1 MKITL
6 EISFSFKHELDTPQL
21 TLALPEGADILAA
34 LHSLVTR
41 YPHVRSRLFTA
52 SGEVH
57 RHITDILAALH
68 SLVTRYPHVRS
79 RLFTASGEVHR
90 HINALI
96 NGGNASF
103 KQGFHTILRDGDH
116 LTILPPVGG
125 G

>member
-1 MKITL
+1 MNITL

-21 TLALPEGADILAA
+21 TLALPEG
-34 LHSLVTR
+34 
-41 YPHVRSRLFTA
+41 
-52 SGEVH
+52 
-57 RHITDILAALH
+57 TDILAALH
-68 SLVTRYPHVRS
+68 SLIECYPQIRS
-79 RLFTASGEVHR
+79 RLFAANGDVHR

>member
-6 EISFSFKHELDTPQL
+6 EISFSFKHELDDPQL

-34 LHSLVTR
+34 LHSLAER
-41 YPHVRSRLFTA
+41 YPQIAPRLF
-52 SGEVH
+52 
-57 RHITDILAALH
+57 AANDN
-68 SLVTRYPHVRS
+68 
-79 RLFTASGEVHR
+79 VHR

-103 KQGFHTILRDGDH
+103 KQGFHTILHDGDH

>member
-21 TLALPEGADILAA
+21 ALALPEGA
-34 LHSLVTR
+34 
-41 YPHVRSRLFTA
+41 
-52 SGEVH
+52 
-57 RHITDILAALH
+57 DILAALH

-103 KQGFHTILRDGDH
+103 KQGFHTTLRDGDH

>member
-21 TLALPEGADILAA
+21 TLALPEEADILAA

-41 YPHVRSRLFTA
+41 YPHVRSRLFT
-52 SGEVH
+52 
-57 RHITDILAALH
+57 T
-68 SLVTRYPHVRS
+68 
-79 RLFTASGEVHR
+79 SGEVHR

-103 KQGFHTILRDGDH
+103 KQGFRTILRDGDH
-116 LTILPPVGG
+116 LTILPLVGG

>member
-6 EISFSFKHELDTPQL
+6 EISFSFKHELETPQL

-41 YPHVRSRLFTA
+41 HPHVRSRLFTA

-57 RHITDILAALH
+57 R
-68 SLVTRYPHVRS
+68 Y
-79 RLFTASGEVHR
+79 
-90 HINALI
+90 INTLI

-103 KQGFHTILRDGDH
+103 KQGFHTTLRDGDH